1 MSTIY
6 YRLLNVSLQGITM
19 GARFFFIF
27 FLAKYLD
34 PASVGY
40 YGLFTATIGYCL
52 YFVGLDFYAYVT
64 REILKSSIDQRGKLL
79 KGQIALS
86 SVLYILFFPIALWFL
101 RNSEWPEHLVLWFF
115 PILFFEHFNQEM
127 SRLLVALS
135 EQIAASLILFVRQG
149 SWAVVLVVLMNMS
162 ESTRNLDAVMALWT
176 TAGALSAGLAI
187 WKLRCLNIGGWL
199 LPVDWKWIKKGIAV
213 SLAFLIA
220 TLALRGVQTLDRYW
234 LQALG
239 GIEAVGA
246 YVLMLGVAGTLLS
259 FLDAG
264 IFAYAYP
271 ALINNHHNNEQVAAK
286 AKVRQVLL
294 QTLLVSV
301 AFGTISWI
309 MLPYLLAWIDKP
321 LYLKAINFYPWL
333 LMAMIFNALSM
344 VPHIALYAQG
354 YDKPIIYSHIASLL
368 TFILATWLLSD
379 KFKALSVPMGLNSA
393 FVMIFIFKAMAYWK
407 ICKEQNIQKSTFKV
421 V

>member
-1 MSTIY
+1 
-6 YRLLNVSLQGITM
+6 L
-19 GARFFFIF
+19 
-27 FLAKYLD
+27 FLPL
-34 PASVGY
+34 
-40 YGLFTATIGYCL
+40 
-52 YFVGLDFYAYVT
+52 
-64 REILKSSIDQRGKLL
+64 
-79 KGQIALS
+79 
-86 SVLYILFFPIALWFL
+86 ALWFL
-101 RNSEWPEHLVLWFF
+101 KNSEWPGHLVLWFL

-149 SWAVVLVVLMNMS
+149 SWAVVLVVLMNVS
-162 ESTRNLDAVMALWT
+162 ESTRNLDMVMALWT

-187 WKLRCLNIGGWL
+187 WKLKRLNIGGWF

-213 SLAFLIA
+213 SFAFLIA
-220 TLALRGVQTLDRYW
+220 TLALRGMQTLDRYW

-239 GIEAVGA
+239 GIEVVGA

-271 ALINNHHNNEQVAAK
+271 SLINNHHNNEQVEAR
-286 AKVRQVLL
+286 AKVRQVIL
-294 QTLLVSV
+294 QTLLISV
-301 AFGTISWI
+301 AFGIISWI

-321 LYLKAINFYPWL
+321 LYLKSINFYPWL

-354 YDKPIIYSHIASLL
+354 YDKPIIYSHIVTLL
-368 TFILATWLLSD
+368 AFIVATWLLSD
-379 KFKALSVPMGLNSA
+379 KFQALSVPIGLSFA
-393 FVMIFIFKAMAYWK
+393 FLITFIFKTMAYWQV
-407 ICKEQNIQKSTFKV
+407 CKAQNTQKSPIQII
-421 V
+421 